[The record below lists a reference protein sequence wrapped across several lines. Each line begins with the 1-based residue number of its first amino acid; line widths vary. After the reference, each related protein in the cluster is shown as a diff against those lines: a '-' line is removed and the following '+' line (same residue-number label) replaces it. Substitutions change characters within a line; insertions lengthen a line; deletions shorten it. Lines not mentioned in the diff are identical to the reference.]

1 MKLIIKSLLLMFIAL
16 SVGNTYADEIKLNVS
31 GKITNFTD
39 KKTGVYHFSEKDFLA
54 LKPYTIKTTT
64 SWTPLTTFVGARL
77 SDVLKIVGATGTTL
91 EMHALDDYMFSIP
104 MSDAEKYGVILAYSM
119 DGVRIERKKFGPLF
133 VIYPRDD
140 FPNELRLPT
149 AEAKFVWQ
157 LSSIIVR

>member
-1 MKLIIKSLLLMFIAL
+1 MKLIIKSLVMIIAL
-16 SVGNTYADEIKLNVS
+16 SVASAYADEIKLDVK
-31 GKITNFTD
+31 GKITKFTD
-39 KKTGVYHFSEKDFLA
+39 KKAGVYHFSEKDFLA

-64 SWTPLTTFVGARL
+64 SWTPLTTFVGPRL

-91 EMHALDDYMFSIP
+91 EMHALDDYMYSIP
-104 MSDAEKYGVILAYSM
+104 VSDADKYGVILAYSM